1 MVVEIP
7 WTLLQRL
14 CDQKEE
20 DDQPHGEEMNHL
32 GFGAPPPQHHAV
44 DVIAPLAP
52 PLPPAAPAAPPYEP
66 PNQGGQGQAPGGE
79 GLYPGL

>member
-14 CDQKEE
+14 RDQEEE
-20 DDQPHGEEMNHL
+20 DNQHHEEEMNHL
-32 GFGAPPPQHHAV
+32 GFGVPPQHHVV
-44 DVIAPLAP
+44 DVVAPLAP